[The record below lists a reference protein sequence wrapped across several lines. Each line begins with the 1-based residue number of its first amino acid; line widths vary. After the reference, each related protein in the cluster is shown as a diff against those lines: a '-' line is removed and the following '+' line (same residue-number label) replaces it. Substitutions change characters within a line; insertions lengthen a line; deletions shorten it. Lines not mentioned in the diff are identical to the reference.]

1 MKTLI
6 VYESPHH
13 GNTEKVAK
21 AITDVLGARLVK
33 PKELDVSTV
42 AEYDLLGFGSGI
54 YMGKHHKDLF
64 GIVGRL
70 PRPENKKAFIFS
82 TSGSGEKNITS
93 NHKAMR
99 KKLMGKGFTIVGEF
113 SCSGF
118 TDFGPLKLFR
128 GANKGRPNEDDLSKV
143 RDFAKRL
150 KGD

>member
-13 GNTEKVAK
+13 GNTEKIAK
-21 AITDVLGARLVK
+21 VIAEVLEAKLVK
-33 PKELDVSTV
+33 PKELEVSAV
-42 AEYDLLGFGSGI
+42 AECDLLGFGSGI
-54 YMGKHHKDLF
+54 YIGKHHKDLF
-64 GIVGRL
+64 SIVDKL
-70 PRPENKKAFIFS
+70 PHHENKKAFIFS
-82 TSGSGEKNITS
+82 TSGAGEKNIAR

-113 SCSGF
+113 SRKGF
-118 TDFGPLKLFR
+118 SDVGPLKLF
-128 GANKGRPNEDDLSKV
+128 GGVNKGRPNEDDLSTV